1 MQGDVDGSATVTFLT
16 NFRRI
21 SSRIAGN
28 SPGSLGLHPAVYF
41 YSATGAHQPTAFLA
55 VISVVEEMEKRR
67 EINPFIAHRYAFE
80 ELLLK
85 YKYFINEIVRRY
97 RSGSRGLTAL
107 RKLRRYLFDGVKDS
121 KPEVE
126 IVPVLIE
133 DERLKCLKPF
143 VDADKGVKVKLP
155 SERKSAVLLKQAI
168 DTALRCEICH
178 ARIHRNSMTIDHRQ
192 RIEDGGRGN
201 EENVQLTHPYCNS
214 GYKGWLY
221 AQELKQGV

>member
-16 NFRRI
+16 NFRSI

-126 IVPVLIE
+126 IVP
-133 DERLKCLKPF
+133 DTT
-143 VDADKGVKVKLP
+143 
-155 SERKSAVLLKQAI
+155 LLGQ
-168 DTALRCEICH
+168 
-178 ARIHRNSMTIDHRQ
+178 Q
-192 RIEDGGRGN
+192 
-201 EENVQLTHPYCNS
+201 
-214 GYKGWLY
+214 WLY
-221 AQELKQGV
+221 QILLAPRAVENHVTVTRWR